1 MQHPASLRSNLHIWQ
16 GGDWQGPKGRGRA
29 KTIMVSSVE
38 LWREELLTRY
48 VIRRLVSVIPT
59 LIGVTIVIFLFLRLI
74 PGDPAVAMLGEHAAQ
89 ENVERIRE
97 QLGLNRPLFLDRE
110 ALRNGD
116 IAGFFDSQY
125 FRYLSRLLRG
135 DLGDSIHRRIPIAET
150 LGERFPATAELAL
163 FSILIGAVIGVVAG
177 IVSAARRNSIIDTT
191 TMVGSL
197 AGVSIPIYW
206 LGLMEIML
214 FAVILQW
221 LPAGGRLDPAIEL
234 ETVTNL
240 YLVDSLITRNMEAF
254 WDVVKHLALPAIALA
269 THPMSI
275 IARMTRSSML
285 EVLQEDYVR
294 TAHAKGLRE
303 RVVLFRH
310 ALKNAFLPV
319 VTIIGLQTGT
329 LLAGAILTETIFSW
343 PGIGKWVYDAI
354 LGRDYPIVQ
363 GGTLLI
369 AIIFVG
375 ANLLVDV
382 SYAFLDPRI
391 HYE

>member
-1 MQHPASLRSNLHIWQ
+1 
-16 GGDWQGPKGRGRA
+16 
-29 KTIMVSSVE
+29 
-38 LWREELLTRY
+38 LTRY
-48 VIRRLVSVIPT
+48 VIRRLISVIPT
-59 LIGVTIVIFLFLRLI
+59 VVGVTVVIFMFLRLI

-110 ALRNGD
+110 ALAEGSLKDFVNT
-116 IAGFFDSQY
+116 QY
-125 FRYLSRLLRG
+125 LLYLGRLAKG
-135 DLGDSIHRRIPIAET
+135 DLGSSIHRRIAITDT
-150 LGERFPATAELAL
+150 LKERFPATAELAL
-163 FSILIGAVIGVVAG
+163 ISVVIGAIVGVGAG
-177 IVSAARRNSIIDTT
+177 IVSAARRNSILDTGS
-191 TMVGSL
+191 MLGSL

-214 FAVILQW
+214 FAVMLKW
-221 LPAGGRLDPAIEL
+221 LPSGGRLDPSVKL
-234 ETVTNL
+234 DSVTNFYVL
-240 YLVDSLITRNMEAF
+240 DSIITGNMAALTDSL
-254 WDVVKHLALPAIALA
+254 KHLILPAIALA

-285 EVLQEDYVR
+285 EVLQEDYIR

-303 RVVLFRH
+303 RVVLLRH

-319 VTIIGLQTGT
+319 ITIIGLQTGT

-354 LGRDYPIVQ
+354 LARDYPIVQ

-369 AIIFVG
+369 AIIFVF

-391 HYE
+391 RYE